1 MASDTAYLPDEELDQ
16 TSKVSFVEWISH
28 RLGLLDCLHC
38 DRKNG
43 NMSTPELR
51 ELAKQLLKFTLAADV
66 STTDKL
72 DKILESM
79 HQENLAS
86 HRTEL
91 HEQLSFTTRR
101 KWDKSTKHD
110 LGMVIGSVQS
120 FQFLGDPHIGSGNGV
135 IYKAFYEQIYNSL
148 PDAHSGSF
156 DTTEAAYSNN
166 SVTRKMEKM
175 KLRDLLEMLIA
186 GESESE
192 DARKEGTS
200 VPEFQRSDQQWNK
213 SNWLKFFDSGLR
225 DIPMPS
231 IVLGK
236 SKATMNYPWQV
247 IDGNQRLSTILKIFD
262 ENHED
267 HVRVTK
273 PWRVNNKLPDW
284 IKQRLSSYTFNVE
297 KIIAEDDQELA
308 MLYERYNASGRPMSQ
323 PQLRVAKHHEI
334 SALHH
339 LLLALSGGPTLK
351 NRPSVREALGISG
364 AIDERSDRASSL
376 RKIIPGI
383 SGKVTPD
390 EKKQLRKVTEKTY
403 DLWCRIVAYST
414 YRDVRGSGKLEP
426 SAKQAIEA
434 VFGVYRYGNKALPIV
449 DRLDYVVKEVGVA
462 FGDYAFLSLRAKL
475 IKDQKDKDGKPL
487 VEYHIGKSVHG
498 WATQVQCAGF
508 WDLSDEDIS
517 LLKRNPDT
525 FQTTWFEFARDHIV
539 NARQNSKSIW
549 GVQGD
554 WQDKVSEL
562 LHELKVGRLAN
573 ENSEERKRMLAIV
586 NQVLEMPEE
595 GRKWAMESWKY
606 PGYTLE
612 QISFLKEHYESMR

>member
-1 MASDTAYLPDEELDQ
+1 
-16 TSKVSFVEWISH
+16 
-28 RLGLLDCLHC
+28 
-38 DRKNG
+38 
-43 NMSTPELR
+43 
-51 ELAKQLLKFTLAADV
+51 
-66 STTDKL
+66 
-72 DKILESM
+72 
-79 HQENLAS
+79 
-86 HRTEL
+86 
-91 HEQLSFTTRR
+91 
-101 KWDKSTKHD
+101 
-110 LGMVIGSVQS
+110 MVIGSVQS

-156 DTTEAAYSNN
+156 DTTEAAYINN
-166 SVTRKMEKM
+166 GVTRKMEKM
-175 KLRDLLEMLIA
+175 ELQDLLKMLIA

-192 DARKEGTS
+192 DERKEGTS

-267 HVRVTK
+267 HVRVTQ
-273 PWRVNNKLPDW
+273 PWRVNNKLPEW
-284 IKQRLSSYTFNVE
+284 IKERLSSYTFNVE

-323 PQLRVAKHHEI
+323 PQLRVAKHHEV

-414 YRDVRGSGKLEP
+414 YRDVQGSGKLEP

-462 FGDYAFLSLRAKL
+462 FGKYAFLSLRAKL
-475 IKDQKDKDGKPL
+475 IKDQKDIDGKPL

-508 WDLSDEDIS
+508 WELSDEDIA

-525 FQTTWFEFARDHIV
+525 FQTTWFEFARDNIV

-554 WQDKVSEL
+554 WQNKVSEL

-573 ENSEERKRMLAIV
+573 ENSEERKRMLAVV

-595 GRKWAMESWKY
+595 GRKWAMESWKS
-606 PGYTLE
+606 PGYTPE
-612 QISFLKEHYESMR
+612 QVSFLKEHYESMR